1 MHYRDHYITP
11 TRDGLRWQVSDAD
24 GRFVVS
30 RPSQEAC
37 AAWVD
42 KFHAYLEAKRHE
54 LPRSDTTQ
62 SLRQRWRARRDSGP
76 LGD

>member
-11 TRDGLRWQVSDAD
+11 QPDGARWQVFDPR

-30 RPSQEAC
+30 RPTQQAC

-42 KFHAYLEAKRHE
+42 RYYALLEEKNHE
-54 LPRSDTTQ
+54 LPQ
-62 SLRQRWRARRDSGP
+62 SNPAQRRDRRA
-76 LGD
+76 